1 MSCSADVTQGHRTRG
16 AGGETSARAVA
27 RLLPGAH
34 VPALVLTFWGN
45 RPSSERTLQLGAA
58 RMISKEAHVGEIFD
72 AIGELGGLGDY

>member
-1 MSCSADVTQGHRTRG
+1 
-16 AGGETSARAVA
+16 
-27 RLLPGAH
+27 
-34 VPALVLTFWGN
+34 VPALVLTFRGN